1 MSTTLS
7 TVPTPSA
14 PTCNN
19 VYVIPIQDSA
29 CAMPY
34 SDDAVDYFESCCKGA
49 DVYSYGDDCGL
60 YCVASGQTVEDLTA
74 CLIDEGAQ
82 HGQVF
87 CSGNTT
93 ATATGDGE
101 PPASA
106 TATVI
111 SDGGDNDDDN
121 DNDSNDDNN
130 DDNDDG
136 DDSNNDDGD
145 NDNAAVK
152 SSVSVFG
159 VVMGAMLFSGM
170 TLAAW

>member
-14 PTCNN
+14 ATCHN
-19 VYVIPIQDSA
+19 VYEIPVQDSA
-29 CAMPY
+29 CAMAY
-34 SDDAVDYFESCCKGA
+34 SDDAVDYFESCCKSA

-60 YCVASGQTVEDLTA
+60 YCVASGQTVEELTA

-101 PPASA
+101 PYASA

-111 SDGGDNDDDN
+111 SDSSDNNDKNDDKNGDKDSDNKDGGDN
-121 DNDSNDDNN
+121 SN
-130 DDNDDG
+130 
-136 DDSNNDDGD
+136 SDDGD